1 MNLSKGKRN
10 SPAGSPKS
18 KWGTAISGVRRMS
31 EGRQSVFK
39 TVLMEIDPFMERF
52 TMAGRMP
59 GDDKK
64 DPLACTIIFT
74 KRFWAELVIDPSS
87 SFYYYWSMFLTVAV
101 YYNLI
106 VIILR
111 AVFTELRESAYM
123 PFWFAFDYFFDLT
136 YILDSVVKS
145 RLGFLEQGIL
155 VTDVKRLSR
164 CYVKSWKL
172 IVDLLAVA
180 PLDFFYFLV
189 GFNPLFRLNRILKF
203 WRVNE
208 FYSDSETRT
217 SSPIGFRLFFLIVN
231 IMCVIHWNAC
241 IYFAIS
247 KALGFSSDEWV
258 YDDSTEYKKQ
268 LTIKY
273 LYSFYW
279 SMLTLTAIG
288 DTPAPEKIESV
299 LYCICD
305 TLIGVLIF
313 ATIFGNIGSMINQ
326 MNASRT
332 EFQHDV
338 DAVKRYMEIRK
349 VGSDIQDRVI
359 QWFAYTW
366 NNKQSIDDRQAL
378 AILPEKLRAEI
389 AIHVH
394 LHTLRRVAI
403 FQDCEPGLLVELVLK
418 LRLQVFSPGDYI
430 CKKGDIGKEMYI
442 IKRGKLEVVSEDGK
456 KVFVTLSDG
465 AVFGEVSILNISGNK
480 TGNRRTA
487 SVRSVGY
494 SDLFCLS
501 KDDLWDALKE
511 YPEAK
516 KILMERG
523 QQILRKDNLLDED
536 AARRE
541 ELRSMSL
548 DNRISIITVEI
559 DKIGKDIG
567 ILTGRLSK
575 LQKTLTSERGGSV
588 HTEFDSSVSDTLVEV
603 NPVKTEIGEEE
614 ETIIPRK
621 STPQSRR
628 NSNDLSVK
636 GSQATIEEEQ
646 EVNIPGTPDKSKD
659 EAD

>member
-1 MNLSKGKRN
+1 
-10 SPAGSPKS
+10 
-18 KWGTAISGVRRMS
+18 
-31 EGRQSVFK
+31 
-39 TVLMEIDPFMERF
+39 
-52 TMAGRMP
+52 
-59 GDDKK
+59 
-64 DPLACTIIFT
+64 
-74 KRFWAELVIDPSS
+74 
-87 SFYYYWSMFLTVAV
+87 MFLTVAV
-101 YYNLI
+101 YYNII

-111 AVFTELRESAYM
+111 AVFTELRESTYM
-123 PFWFAFDYFFDLT
+123 PYWFAFDYFFDLT
-136 YILDSVVKS
+136 YILDSAVKS

-155 VTDVKRLSR
+155 VTDVKRLTR

-172 IVDLLAVA
+172 LVDLLSIT
-180 PLDFFYFLV
+180 PLDLFYFLV
-189 GFNPLFRLNRILKF
+189 GFNPLLRLNRILKV

-208 FYSDSETRT
+208 FYSDSETKT

-231 IMCVIHWNAC
+231 IMAVIHWNAC

-247 KALGFSSDEWV
+247 KSLGFSTDGWV
-258 YDDSTEYKKQ
+258 YDDTTEYKKQ

-288 DTPAPEKIESV
+288 DTPPPEKIESV

-349 VGSDIQDRVI
+349 VGSDIQDRVV

-378 AILPEKLRAEI
+378 SILPEKLRAEI

-394 LHTLRRVAI
+394 LHTLKRVAI

-541 ELRSMSL
+541 ELRSMSM
-548 DNRISIITVEI
+548 DNRISLITVEI
-559 DKIGKDIG
+559 DKISKDIG
-567 ILTGRLSK
+567 TLTGQLCE
-575 LQKTLTSERGGSV
+575 LQKTLTSECKESA
-588 HTEFDSSVSDTLVEV
+588 HTEVDSSATDNVVKID
-603 NPVKTEIGEEE
+603 PVKTEISQKEEAV
-614 ETIIPRK
+614 ISK
-621 STPQSRR
+621 QSTTKTTRDASAV
-628 NSNDLSVK
+628 SVK
-636 GSQATIEEEQ
+636 TSQATVEQ
-646 EVNIPGTPDKSKD
+646 TQDKVNIPGTPDKPHN